1 MPSMDISEIKRLLA
15 DEDPKLRLR
24 GLVALKDYDS
34 EAAVPLLINQRQDD
48 AFLVRSFVAMGL
60 GRKQNEAAYSALME
74 MLPTEPDKNVKAEIS
89 NSLGLY
95 GARSVD
101 TLVSLFY
108 DEQNWLVRRSILA
121 IMPEMDC
128 PQQLLE
134 IALAALKDDDE
145 TIVQA
150 GVATLGMLAGTAQA
164 DAALAAMIPLQS
176 DKSWRLR
183 MYLAYAL
190 KSFES
195 EKATTTLTQLR
206 QDSHHKVVAAALEAL
221 LPT

>member
-1 MPSMDISEIKRLLA
+1 E
-15 DEDPKLRLR
+15 
-24 GLVALKDYDS
+24 
-34 EAAVPLLINQRQDD
+34 
-48 AFLVRSFVAMGL
+48 
-60 GRKQNEAAYSALME
+60 
-74 MLPTEPDKNVKAEIS
+74 TDKNVKAEIS

-176 DKSWRLR
+176 AKSWRLR

-190 KSFES
+190 KPFES